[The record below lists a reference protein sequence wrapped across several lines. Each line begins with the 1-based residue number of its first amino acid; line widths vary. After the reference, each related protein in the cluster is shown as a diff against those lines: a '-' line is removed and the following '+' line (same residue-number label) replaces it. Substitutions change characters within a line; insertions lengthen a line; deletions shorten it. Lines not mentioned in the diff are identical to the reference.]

1 MEVTVSFSVRDCPHA
16 DLSKFYFLIG
26 WAESECHGHWSVQWL
41 ERTGQLLVC
50 SVAKNLC
57 SARTG
62 QLDKDRYQT
71 WWDWGIALLHD
82 WSFMPSA
89 QAKLVF
95 LFWKDILHNLKAQYI
110 YGAKHAPIKI
120 QECTLHNTLSRMH
133 ICFAREKARILE
145 LLPVLL
151 ALRASHLVCVPVD
164 FDDRTLHPFWFLWT
178 RQ

>member
-62 QLDKDRYQT
+62 QLDKDIKP
-71 WWDWGIALLHD
+71 DGIGALHFRTIGR
-82 WSFMPSA
+82 SC
-89 QAKLVF
+89 QAPKLN
-95 LFWKDILHNLKAQYI
+95 LFFFFEKI
-110 YGAKHAPIKI
+110 YCI
-120 QECTLHNTLSRMH
+120 T
-133 ICFAREKARILE
+133 
-145 LLPVLL
+145 
-151 ALRASHLVCVPVD
+151 
-164 FDDRTLHPFWFLWT
+164 
-178 RQ
+178 